1 MGCFV
6 VLATGTYLGTPL
18 IAYDQAFKPGIK
30 RKENLVK
37 PRSVR
42 TVSTGPIV
50 RRSLTADTTKTR
62 EKPFSKGD

>member
-1 MGCFV
+1 MGCFA
-6 VLATGTYLGTPL
+6 VLATGTYDTPL

-42 TVSTGPIV
+42 SVSSGPIL
-50 RRSLTADTTKTR
+50 RRSLAADTMKTR
-62 EKPFSKGD
+62 EEPYSKGD